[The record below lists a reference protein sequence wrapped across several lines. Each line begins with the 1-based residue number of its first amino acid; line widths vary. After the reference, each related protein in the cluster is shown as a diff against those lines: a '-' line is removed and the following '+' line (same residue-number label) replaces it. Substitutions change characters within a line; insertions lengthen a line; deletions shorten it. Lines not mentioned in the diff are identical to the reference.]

1 MGTIQNIDPETFRSF
16 LEANG
21 LNHIRDK
28 GGHEIWSKK
37 DMLRPVI
44 FQSHISPVP
53 EFIIKNNLR
62 NMGATKKELMEF
74 LTRK

>member
-1 MGTIQNIDPETFRSF
+1 MGTMQNIDPSTFRAF
-16 LEANG
+16 LEYKG

-28 GGHEIWSKK
+28 GGHEIWSRK

-53 EFIIKNNLR
+53 EFIIRNNLR
-62 NMGATKKELMEF
+62 NMGVTKKELMEF
-74 LTRK
+74 LTGK